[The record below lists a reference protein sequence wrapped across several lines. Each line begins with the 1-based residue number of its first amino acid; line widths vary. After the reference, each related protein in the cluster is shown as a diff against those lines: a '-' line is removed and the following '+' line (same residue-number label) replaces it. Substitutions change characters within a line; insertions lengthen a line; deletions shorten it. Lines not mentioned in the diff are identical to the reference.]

1 MLIGKQT
8 KDYIVPPCEED
19 LEILLEDEAFLLVN
33 KPRPLLSVPGKHPL
47 NKDCLITRLL
57 QDFSEARIVHRLDMN
72 TSGIMVIALSK
83 DSHRHLSMQ
92 FEKRNTYKEYVA
104 VLFGKVEKD
113 EGSIELPLI
122 CDWPNRPKQIVD
134 FEVGKSALTHY
145 EVLDRKDDS
154 TRVLFKPV
162 TGRSHQ
168 LRVHAAEIGHPILG
182 DRLYAHTQAHAMS
195 KRLMLHASKL
205 EFDHPV
211 TGERVKGVCDVPF

>member
-1 MLIGKQT
+1 MQIKNNTQ
-8 KDYIVPPCEED
+8 DYIVPSCEE
-19 LEILLEDEAFLLVN
+19 EVAILLEDESFLLVN

-57 QDFSEARIVHRLDMN
+57 EDYPEARIVHRLDMN

-83 DSHRHLSMQ
+83 ASHRNLSMQ
-92 FEKRNTYKEYVA
+92 FEKRNIYKEYVA
-104 VLFGKVEKD
+104 VLYGLVEKNQA
-113 EGSIELPLI
+113 SIELPLI

-134 FEVGKSALTHY
+134 HEVGKSALTHY
-145 EVLDRKDDS
+145 EVLERRENK

-168 LRVHAAEIGHPILG
+168 LRVHASEIGHPILG
-182 DRLYAHTQAHAMS
+182 CRLYAHKKALAMS
-195 KRLMLHASKL
+195 ERLMLHASKL

>member
-1 MLIGKQT
+1 MQIKNRTQ
-8 KDYIVPPCEED
+8 DYIVPPCGEEVA
-19 LEILLEDEAFLLVN
+19 ILIEDESFLLVN

-57 QDFSEARIVHRLDMN
+57 EDYPEARIVHRLDMN

-83 DSHRHLSMQ
+83 DSHRNLSMQ

-104 VLFGKVEKD
+104 VLYGLVEKD

-134 FEVGKSALTHY
+134 YEVGKSALTHY
-145 EVLDRKDDS
+145 EVLERGENK
-154 TRVLFKPV
+154 TRVLFTPV

-182 DRLYAHTQAHAMS
+182 CRLYAHKKALAMS
-195 KRLMLHASKL
+195 ERLMLHATKL

-211 TGERVKGVCDVPF
+211 TGERVKGVCKVPF